1 MKWRDRK
8 DKKESQNIEWKEV
21 WKDEYLKRICGMA
34 NAQVLVFILVLM
46 MMVGLLDLQMQKS
59 DGRYSK

>member
-21 WKDEYLKRICGMA
+21 WKDEYLKRICGVA
-34 NAQVLVFILVLM
+34 NAQGVSIYISM
-46 MMVGLLDLQMQKS
+46 DD
-59 DGRYSK
+59 DGRAIGLANAKI